1 MPGFPRVTGAMGQ
14 DGRERGAVREL
25 LGRGPIVHRLVSRHG
40 AVRCGRRER
49 REAAV
54 DRADVDDDDFDAL
67 HRLGFVR
74 ERRGSDLAAEDFGA
88 AEGGSG
94 AHGLHGGKGE
104 TDAGVGCR
112 DADDDGFV
120 AVAVGGAVPGTSGG
134 GAEKREEGL
143 EDLEGGDM
151 CGV

>member
-1 MPGFPRVTGAMGQ
+1 MGQ

-25 LGRGPIVHRLVSRHG
+25 LGRGPIVHGLVPRHG
-40 AVRCGRRER
+40 AVRWCGHRER
-49 REAAV
+49 KGADV
-54 DRADVDDDDFDAL
+54 DRADVDDNDFDVL

-74 ERRGSDLAAEDFGA
+74 ERGGSNLAAEDFGA
-88 AEGGSG
+88 AESGGG
-94 AHGLHGGKGE
+94 AHGLHGGERE

-120 AVAVGGAVPGTSGG
+120 AIPVGGAVPGASGG

-143 EDLEGGDM
+143 EHLERGDVGG
-151 CGV
+151 V